1 MRSTVHRFQSQIT
14 SSTVPV
20 CMCQGNFRANP
31 GWNYL
36 LSSWDALPFISDA
49 QMLPLQKKVVK
60 ANKTNNGEIRWGSGH
75 EPRRCNSPSLS
86 RKKWNLDF
94 TSFRL
99 WREKGN
105 KIARPFLQVQGDP
118 ELMRIIWGLL
128 LGAVSLLS
136 STFLRYGCT
145 KVLANRKKRI
155 SKISQ
160 KLTELDKKDYG
171 CFKGV
176 RAAIE

>member
-1 MRSTVHRFQSQIT
+1 MGKGGACRCKEERREQWKWALLLWKCASNKFHPFLLRPMRYKSCGCHLGSQFPHAFTVHRFQSQIS

-31 GWNYL
+31 GWNFL

-60 ANKTNNGEIRWGSGH
+60 ANKTNNGEIRWGRGH
-75 EPRRCNSPSLS
+75 EPWRCNSPSLP

-105 KIARPFLQVQGDP
+105 KVARPFLQV
-118 ELMRIIWGLL
+118 
-128 LGAVSLLS
+128 
-136 STFLRYGCT
+136 
-145 KVLANRKKRI
+145 
-155 SKISQ
+155 
-160 KLTELDKKDYG
+160 
-171 CFKGV
+171 
-176 RAAIE
+176 